1 MAQVFPRI
9 LASFAHKSL
18 QANQVVLD
26 PYTEYLT
33 HGALMKL
40 ASDLLWC
47 CIRSAHSETNL

>member
-33 HGALMKL
+33 HGAPDEVGERL
-40 ASDLLWC
+40 ALVLHPL
-47 CIRSAHSETNL
+47 RAF